1 MPSWIAYTKPLR
13 SICSRKHQIK
23 LWCFSVY
30 LKYFYPFLKQKLS
43 KINSDF
49 FLSSCIVKSYL
60 FDFPKYLLNHHFIF
74 TAIEDVLILFYV
86 ESFNSLVFILSP
98 SNAILISLSDSHY
111 KTAILCYYS
120 LTYFNTAAML
130 TRKIKLHYMAHST
143 FKYIITLL
151 KFLLFV
157 ACLQTC
163 HFF

>member
-1 MPSWIAYTKPLR
+1 MPSWIAYIKALR
-13 SICSRKHQIK
+13 SIYSRKHKIK

-43 KINSDF
+43 NKFRF
-49 FLSSCIVKSYL
+49 FFCHPVQSNLIDQI
-60 FDFPKYLLNHHFIF
+60 FLNIFLNHFIF

-86 ESFNSLVFILSP
+86 EFLDSLVFIFSP
-98 SNAILISLSDSHY
+98 SNASLISLPDSYY
-111 KTAILCYYS
+111 KIAILCYYC
-120 LTYFNTAAML
+120 LTYFNNAAML
-130 TRKIKLHYMAHST
+130 TIKIKLCYMAHSA
-143 FKYIITLL
+143 FKYFLTLL